1 MYAKTAVFEEKEEFI
16 PDTSDLIEIK
26 KLNRPSNQ
34 FWSYLPAFI
43 DVGTSESEPLLI
55 GLLIGKD
62 KLIGN
67 LGIYESSLNH
77 RKHAYKVIPIQ
88 PLNEWIY
95 CSSAEAYF
103 EGYFSI
109 DLDKLDYIYRDA
121 KLSITTIEDKD
132 EEIIN
137 FAGEILPGARGLTR
151 EEAEVIDNHILKL
164 YKKL

>member
-16 PDTSDLIEIK
+16 LGTSYLIEIK

-55 GLLIGKD
+55 SKD

-88 PLNEWIY
+88 PLNEWVY
-95 CSSAEAYF
+95 CGSAAEAYF

-137 FAGEILPGARGLTR
+137 FAGEILLGARGLTR